1 MLSWAV
7 EGRCLTINARPAAD
21 VRASA
26 FPVHAGAVVG
36 LAAAVFRCHAHQ
48 SRAERPATM
57 PTADRQPPGQK
68 DSQQE
73 RQQAEDH
80 DHQQQALCVG
90 GHRDR
95 RPKNVKAPG
104 EVVTQGL
111 AAPLRPTRD
120 IRVEATTTMTRKP
133 QAGSATGKS
142 SSRRRQEDITEASS
156 RPAREAVVSSDGVG
170 KLAL

>member
-1 MLSWAV
+1 MPSAP
-7 EGRCLTINARPAAD
+7 ISSI
-21 VRASA
+21 AS
-26 FPVHAGAVVG
+26 
-36 LAAAVFRCHAHQ
+36 HQ
-48 SRAERPATM
+48 ESKLVSRS
-57 PTADRQPPGQK
+57 
-68 DSQQE
+68 DSN
-73 RQQAEDH
+73 H

-95 RPKNVKAPG
+95 LPKNVKAPG

-133 QAGSATGKS
+133 HTGSATGKS

-156 RPAREAVVSSDGVG
+156 RPAQEAVVSSDGVG